1 MASCYNLPVVTCK
14 NIVSLPQNH
23 FPQSAHL
30 HFAAYFTR
38 IQSAWFATMPL
49 SGENLPQIVMDILQ
63 KVFGAGSRI
72 KNRKGIIMKKQLNY
86 MEVLKETFILTGAV
100 AIIAA
105 AVYFFLVPSH
115 TSVSSIS
122 GLGIVLSNFVPL
134 PLSAITM
141 ILNVV
146 LLIIGFFT
154 CGKEFGVKTVYT
166 SIVLPLFIGL
176 FEKIFPNFESM
187 TGSQELDVLC
197 YILVVSVGLSI
208 LFNRNASSGGLDFV
222 AKIMNKYLHMELGK
236 AMSLSGMC
244 VALSAALVY
253 DKKTVVLSILGTY
266 FNGIILDH
274 FIFDHNIKRRVCI
287 ITQKEEEL
295 RRFIIEDLHSGATIY
310 ESIGAYNMQ
319 KRNEIITIVDKSE
332 YQRLM
337 NYINHEDPK
346 AFVTVYNVSDMRY
359 QPKS

>member
-1 MASCYNLPVVTCK
+1 MKTKTNYL
-14 NIVSLPQNH
+14 NI
-23 FPQSAHL
+23 
-30 HFAAYFTR
+30 
-38 IQSAWFATMPL
+38 
-49 SGENLPQIVMDILQ
+49 
-63 KVFGAGSRI
+63 
-72 KNRKGIIMKKQLNY
+72 
-86 MEVLKETFILTGAV
+86 LKETFILTVAV

-122 GLGIVLSNFVPL
+122 GLGIVLTNFIPL
-134 PLSAITM
+134 PLSANSM
-141 ILNVV
+141 ILNIT

-154 CGKEFGVKTVYT
+154 CGREFGVKTVYT
-166 SIVLPLFIGL
+166 SIMLPVFLGI
-176 FEKIFPNFESM
+176 FEMVFPNLGSL
-187 TGSQELDVLC
+187 TDSQELDVLC
-197 YILVVSVGLSI
+197 YILVVSIGLSI
-208 LFNRNASSGGLDFV
+208 LFNRNASSGGLDIV

-274 FIFDHNIKRRVCI
+274 FIFNHNIKRRVCI
-287 ITQKEEEL
+287 ITEKEEEL
-295 RRFIIEDLHSGATIY
+295 RQFIINDLHSGATIY

-332 YQRLM
+332 YQKLM
-337 NYINHEDPK
+337 NYMSHEDPL
-346 AFVTVYNVSDMRY
+346 AFITVYNVSDMRY
-359 QPKS
+359 QPKR

>member
-1 MASCYNLPVVTCK
+1 
-14 NIVSLPQNH
+14 
-23 FPQSAHL
+23 
-30 HFAAYFTR
+30 
-38 IQSAWFATMPL
+38 
-49 SGENLPQIVMDILQ
+49 
-63 KVFGAGSRI
+63 
-72 KNRKGIIMKKQLNY
+72 MKKKLNY
-86 MEVLKETFILTGAV
+86 ADIVKETAILTVAV

-154 CGKEFGVKTVYT
+154 CGREFGVKTVYT
-166 SIVLPLFIGL
+166 SVMLPLFLGL
-176 FEKIFPNFESM
+176 FEIIFPNFGSM
-187 TGSQELDVLC
+187 TDSQELDVLC

-208 LFNRNASSGGLDFV
+208 LFNRNASSGGLDIV

-266 FNGIILDH
+266 FNGIVLDH
-274 FIFDHNIKRRVCI
+274 FIFDNNIKRRVCI
-287 ITQKEEEL
+287 ITKKEEEL
-295 RRFIIEDLHSGATIY
+295 RQFIIHDLHSGATIY
-310 ESIGAYNMQ
+310 EAIGAYNME
-319 KRNEIITIVDKSE
+319 KRREIITIVDKGE
-332 YQRLM
+332 YQKLM
-337 NYINHEDPK
+337 KFINQEDPK
-346 AFVTVYNVSDMRY
+346 AFITVYNVSNMRY
-359 QPKS
+359 QPKK

>member
-1 MASCYNLPVVTCK
+1 
-14 NIVSLPQNH
+14 
-23 FPQSAHL
+23 
-30 HFAAYFTR
+30 
-38 IQSAWFATMPL
+38 
-49 SGENLPQIVMDILQ
+49 
-63 KVFGAGSRI
+63 
-72 KNRKGIIMKKQLNY
+72 MKKQLNFAD
-86 MEVLKETFILTGAV
+86 VIKETVILTGAV

-154 CGKEFGVKTVYT
+154 CGREFGIKTVYT
-166 SIVLPLFIGL
+166 SIMLPVFIGL
-176 FEKIFPNFESM
+176 FERIFPDMGSM
-187 TGSQELDVLC
+187 TGSQELDVLS

-208 LFNRNASSGGLDFV
+208 LFNRNASSGGLDIV

-253 DKKTVVLSILGTY
+253 DKKTVVLSIIGTY
-266 FNGIILDH
+266 FNGLVLDH

-287 ITQKEEEL
+287 ITKKEEEL
-295 RRFIIEDLHSGATIY
+295 RRFIIDELHSGATIY
-310 ESIGAYNMQ
+310 ESIGAYNKQ
-319 KRNEIITIVDKSE
+319 KRNEIITIVDKTE
-332 YQRLM
+332 YQKLM
-337 NYINHEDPK
+337 NFINHQDPK

-359 QPKS
+359 QPKK

>member
-1 MASCYNLPVVTCK
+1 M
-14 NIVSLPQNH
+14 
-23 FPQSAHL
+23 
-30 HFAAYFTR
+30 
-38 IQSAWFATMPL
+38 
-49 SGENLPQIVMDILQ
+49 
-63 KVFGAGSRI
+63 
-72 KNRKGIIMKKQLNY
+72 NRKRNTKDLI
-86 MEVLKETFILTGAV
+86 KETVILTAAV

-105 AVYFFLVPSH
+105 AVYFSLVPSH
-115 TSVSSIS
+115 ASVSSIS

-166 SIVLPLFIGL
+166 SILLPVFLGV
-176 FEKIFPNFESM
+176 FEKAFPGGISL
-187 TGSQELDVLC
+187 TDSQELDVLC

-208 LFNRNASSGGLDFV
+208 LFNRNASSGGLDIV

-253 DKKTVVLSILGTY
+253 DKKTVVLSVLGTY

-287 ITQKEEEL
+287 ITKKEEEL
-295 RRFIIEDLHSGATIY
+295 RKFIINDLHSGATVY
-310 ESIGAYNMQ
+310 EAIGAYNGQ
-319 KRNEIITIVDKSE
+319 KHNEIITIVDKSE
-332 YQRLM
+332 YQKLM
-337 NYINHEDPK
+337 NYMNHEDPK
-346 AFVTVYNVSDMRY
+346 AFITVYNVSDMHY

>member
-1 MASCYNLPVVTCK
+1 MTN
-14 NIVSLPQNH
+14 
-23 FPQSAHL
+23 
-30 HFAAYFTR
+30 
-38 IQSAWFATMPL
+38 
-49 SGENLPQIVMDILQ
+49 
-63 KVFGAGSRI
+63 
-72 KNRKGIIMKKQLNY
+72 KKLNY
-86 MEVLKETFILTGAV
+86 PAIAKETAILTGAI

-105 AVYFFLVPSH
+105 AVYFFRAPSH

-141 ILNVV
+141 VLNTV

-154 CGKEFGVKTVYT
+154 CGREFGAKTVYT
-166 SIVLPLFIGL
+166 SVMLPVFLGL
-176 FEKIFPNFESM
+176 FERLFPDFGSM

-208 LFNRNASSGGLDFV
+208 LFNRNASSGGLDIV

-266 FNGIILDH
+266 FNGMVLDH
-274 FIFDHNIKRRVCI
+274 FIFDNSIKRRVCI
-287 ITQKEEEL
+287 ITEKEEAL
-295 RRFIIEDLHSGATIY
+295 RQFIINDLHSGATMY
-310 ESIGAYNMQ
+310 EAIGAYNFE
-319 KRNEIITIVDKSE
+319 KHNEIITIVDKNE
-332 YQRLM
+332 YQKLM
-337 NYINHEDPK
+337 NFINREDPK
-346 AFVTVYNVSDMRY
+346 AFVTIYNVSSMHY
-359 QPKS
+359 QPKR